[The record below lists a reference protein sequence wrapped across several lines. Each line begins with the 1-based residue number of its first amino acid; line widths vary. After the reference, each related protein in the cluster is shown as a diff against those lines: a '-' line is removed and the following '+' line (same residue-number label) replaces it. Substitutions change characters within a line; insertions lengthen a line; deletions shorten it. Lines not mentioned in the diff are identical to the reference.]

1 MNQYII
7 NPSLNHNEGM
17 NYSVNLLQKIYNN
30 IKKIEIPPMLKTS
43 AYLDPEQFQ
52 NYLNTHVKKNYDKY
66 TTLSSLNDIYS
77 PSDYAKS
84 TKLQLRNKYIG
95 IIEGKINNLKIEFGS
110 NEDKCYYKFKAE
122 TSKLIKNIINTES
135 DINIITKKISPIMI
149 ELTAFIVYSNMD
161 NNNFKPTFNN
171 EIIND
176 ELINMLTLIPLL
188 INTSGLIETASFCWE
203 WILYLDKSKISII
216 LNNIATLLK
225 NKGNI
230 NKEINKK
237 SKSEIFVLEN
247 TLDESIQNAKE
258 EYINICENIYKE
270 NNVSN
275 VALSNSKVIEILN
288 ISTTKRE
295 KSKLISYD
303 DYING
308 QIILLKF
315 LKECMNEF
323 CKCDMEK
330 LKLIYDIIKNFVDL
344 KINLIQNLFYL
355 CGWPLHYQILL

>member
-161 NNNFKPTFNN
+161 PCFLRLVFVGMACV
-171 EIIND
+171 ISVGA
-176 ELINMLTLIPLL
+176 M
-188 INTSGLIETASFCWE
+188 SFFFGLE
-203 WILYLDKSKISII
+203 
-216 LNNIATLLK
+216 
-225 NKGNI
+225 
-230 NKEINKK
+230 
-237 SKSEIFVLEN
+237 KSER
-247 TLDESIQNAKE
+247 Q
-258 EYINICENIYKE
+258 
-270 NNVSN
+270 
-275 VALSNSKVIEILN
+275 
-288 ISTTKRE
+288 
-295 KSKLISYD
+295 
-303 DYING
+303 
-308 QIILLKF
+308 F
-315 LKECMNEF
+315 LKYKIMNRV
-323 CKCDMEK
+323 KMR
-330 LKLIYDIIKNFVDL
+330 
-344 KINLIQNLFYL
+344 
-355 CGWPLHYQILL
+355 